1 MPKLWI
7 GVAVVLAIAALS
19 GAVLFSNSPVP
30 QSNVNG
36 KTETALKP
44 ITQPSPEPA
53 KVAPRNPEPEKQA
66 QPPPV
71 VEAPKPPAPAPAPA
85 PQQPAPAQAPAPAPA
100 PAPQQPAPV
109 PPPQQVVKGNFAI
122 DLERFTDIAKRSYT
136 SRISVKVN
144 PTPDFESEITFFAA
158 DVPDG
163 ITITFSPEKISG
175 SQRGTT
181 AKIEVSDK
189 AKSGTYTILIGG
201 KSGPIANTQRYVL
214 EIINNLIVI
223 QGFSYP
229 AKYTIKKG
237 ETVVWLNTDTGDQYD
252 PGAHTITSDNGRFDS
267 PLIYAGQKFSF
278 TFSEPGTYKYFCTP
292 HNYMVGSIEVLP

>member
-1 MPKLWI
+1 MPKIWI
-7 GVAVVLAIAALS
+7 AVTVVVAIATLG
-19 GAVLFSNSPVP
+19 GAILFSSSPVP
-30 QSNVNG
+30 
-36 KTETALKP
+36 ETALKP

-53 KVAPRNPEPEKQA
+53 KVASRNQEPEKQA

-85 PQQPAPAQAPAPAPA
+85 PQQPAPAQAPAPAPV
-100 PAPQQPAPV
+100 PQQPAPV

-136 SRISVKVN
+136 STISVKVN

-163 ITITFSPEKISG
+163 VTITFSPEKILG

-201 KSGPIANTQRYVL
+201 KNGPIANTQRYVL
-214 EIINNLIVI
+214 EILDNLII
-223 QGFSYP
+223 IEGFQFP

-237 ETVVWLNTDTGDQYD
+237 ETVVWLNTDRGDQYD
-252 PGAHTITSDNGRFDS
+252 PGAHTITSDAGKFDS
-267 PLIYAGQKFSF
+267 ALVYAGQ
-278 TFSEPGTYKYFCTP
+278 TFSLTLRELGTYKYYCRP
-292 HNYMVGSIEVLP
+292 HPYMIGSIEVLP